1 MKDYQKPSITEVK
14 LLKED
19 IMDNSLLID
28 DSGVED
34 FDDEEE
40 P

>member
-1 MKDYQKPSITEVK
+1 MKDYQKPSIEQVK

-28 DSGVED
+28 DSGVEP
-34 FDDEEE
+34 FDDDE

>member
-28 DSGVED
+28 ESGVEP
-34 FDDEEE
+34 FDDEE